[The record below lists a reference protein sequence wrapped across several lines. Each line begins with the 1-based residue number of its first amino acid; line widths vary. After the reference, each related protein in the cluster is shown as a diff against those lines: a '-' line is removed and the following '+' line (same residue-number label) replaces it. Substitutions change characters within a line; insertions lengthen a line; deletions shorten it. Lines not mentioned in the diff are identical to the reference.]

1 MKIAYIDKKF
11 RAERLSLIKT
21 ANGIISEYR
30 AQGFDLTLRQLYYQ
44 LVARGVIE
52 NTERSYKNTGT
63 AIDDARMAGMMDWE
77 AIVDRTRN
85 LRSVSHW
92 STPADIISSAAYSYR
107 LDKWQQQEYYVEVWV
122 EKEALAGVIERI
134 ATTLDLPW
142 FACRG
147 YVSQS
152 EMWAASQRFLRIQ
165 SDGRQPVILHLGD
178 HDPSGIDMTRDIID
192 RMEIFGADIKVKR
205 LALNMDQVEQYNPP
219 PNPAKLTDSRAEGYI
234 SRFGDE
240 SWELDALTP
249 TVLSAL
255 IEDAVLDLRD
265 DYEWSVMVA
274 KEKAERADLTK
285 AAKRWDEVATFLNGK

>member
-11 RAERLSLIKT
+11 RAKRLELIKT

-52 NTERSYKNTGT
+52 NTERSYKNTGE
-63 AIDDARMAGMMDWE
+63 AIDDARMVGMMDWE

-165 SDGRQPVILHLGD
+165 SDGRRPVILHLGD

-192 RMEIFGADIKVKR
+192 RMEIFGADIEVKR

-219 PNPAKLTDSRAEGYI
+219 PNPAKITDSRAEGYI

>member
-1 MKIAYIDKKF
+1 MKIAYKDKKF
-11 RAERLSLIKT
+11 RAERLELIRI
-21 ANGIISEYR
+21 ANGIIAQYR

-44 LVARGVIE
+44 LVARGIIE

-63 AIDDARMAGMMDWE
+63 AIDDARMAGLMDWE

-92 STPADIISSAAYSYR
+92 DTPADIISSAAYSYR
-107 LDKWQQQEYYVEVWV
+107 LDKWQNQEYYVEVWV

-152 EMWAASQRFLRIQ
+152 EMWAASQRFLRVQ
-165 SDGRQPVILHLGD
+165 SEGRRSVILHLGD

-192 RMEIFGADIKVKR
+192 RMDIFGADIEVKR
-205 LALNMDQVEQYNPP
+205 LALNMDQIEQYNPP
-219 PNPAKLTDSRAEGYI
+219 PNPAKLTDSRANGYI
-234 SRFGDE
+234 DRFGDE

-249 TVLSAL
+249 TVISDL

-265 DYEWSVMVA
+265 DDAWSDMVE
-274 KEKAERADLTK
+274 KEKAERADLSR
-285 AAKRWDEVATFLNGK
+285 AAKRWSEVATFLNGK